1 MESLIGR
8 TLGHYR
14 IAALLGEGGV
24 GAVFKAYDET
34 LQRDVAIKVLHPSIA
49 RQKGFQEQ
57 FLQEAR
63 TAARLDYPGIVKV
76 YEFGVSDDH
85 LYIVMELIP
94 GANLSK
100 LLNDLKAQGKWIVLT
115 ESVELIRQVCL
126 SVDYAHRHGILHPD
140 LKPES
145 IMLKPEPVDGLP
157 YRPVLTD
164 LGLAKFAKI
173 GLEPRGGTS
182 MVTPAYISPEQALG
196 QPTDSRSDV
205 YSLGILLFE
214 LAVGRLPFPAKTI
227 TEAVRF
233 HAQEPPPAP
242 RSLRPDLSETLE
254 KTILTALAKAPSDRF
269 SDANAMAEAL
279 SRPAR
284 SAAEI
289 VAPAASEAPSAG
301 LLTEYERSLVEPRG
315 PSALAAFPPL
325 ESKITRDQ
333 ITVLIPNS
341 TARSVPLEGKTT
353 TIGSDAANDLVLDR
367 NRISRQH
374 ARITFNG
381 TDYQVTDLGSTNG
394 TYLGETRLL
403 SGVPEIWNPG
413 TLMRIGDAL
422 LRLERRTDAPRSAP
436 LSADASPADH
446 TPDDSSAG
454 EARVA
459 AFIEQ
464 PDLEVEAGGL
474 VSLHV
479 TVLNQGNL
487 VDHFL
492 AKVSGIPEAWV
503 EMPAPL
509 RLMPGSQGTITVNLR
524 PPRSPSSL
532 AGRHPLSVAV
542 TSQDD
547 PRQKVTTTANLTIK
561 PYHLLRLQLEPERV
575 RAGRPARVV
584 IENQGNSPSTSRL
597 QWQDRGEELSFQ
609 PSQTQVTLPEGQK
622 EGIVFRARPKER
634 RLLGGVQS
642 HPFSVSAT
650 QDKGEALSSNGELLA
665 PALIAGWLPP
675 LVIALAAI
683 LCVGGFL
690 AWREFIEPGQ
700 TEEAPLAPTGA
711 VGERPPPPPA
721 GLPPTLTPVPPTER
735 PVLFGVEPDAN
746 LSRHYWTSETGGSN
760 FFEETFYHYRAGVSH
775 VEDLPVA
782 GQSTTL
788 VTFDISTL
796 RGRTILNAWLDL
808 SASDVIGDPFRALG
822 SLTVEEVSYADFGF
836 DVIASESRQ
845 EIARLSRPVSELDLT
860 LAVADAIER
869 GSGRIQLR
877 LRFPSVVIENELTQ
891 PDNYV
896 QWDAIVL
903 VVEAR

>member
-254 KTILTALAKAPSDRF
+254 KTILTALAKAPDDRF

-333 ITVLIPNS
+333 ITVLIPDS
-341 TARSVPLEGKTT
+341 TARSVPLRGKTT
-353 TIGSDAANDLVLDR
+353 TIGSDTASDLVLDR
-367 NRISRQH
+367 SRISRQH
-374 ARITFNG
+374 ARLTFNG

-394 TYLGETRLL
+394 TFLGET
-403 SGVPEIWNPG
+403 
-413 TLMRIGDAL
+413 
-422 LRLERRTDAPRSAP
+422 
-436 LSADASPADH
+436 
-446 TPDDSSAG
+446 
-454 EARVA
+454 
-459 AFIEQ
+459 
-464 PDLEVEAGGL
+464 
-474 VSLHV
+474 
-479 TVLNQGNL
+479 
-487 VDHFL
+487 
-492 AKVSGIPEAWV
+492 
-503 EMPAPL
+503 
-509 RLMPGSQGTITVNLR
+509 
-524 PPRSPSSL
+524 
-532 AGRHPLSVAV
+532 
-542 TSQDD
+542 
-547 PRQKVTTTANLTIK
+547 
-561 PYHLLRLQLEPERV
+561 
-575 RAGRPARVV
+575 
-584 IENQGNSPSTSRL
+584 
-597 QWQDRGEELSFQ
+597 
-609 PSQTQVTLPEGQK
+609 
-622 EGIVFRARPKER
+622 
-634 RLLGGVQS
+634 
-642 HPFSVSAT
+642 
-650 QDKGEALSSNGELLA
+650 
-665 PALIAGWLPP
+665 
-675 LVIALAAI
+675 
-683 LCVGGFL
+683 
-690 AWREFIEPGQ
+690 
-700 TEEAPLAPTGA
+700 
-711 VGERPPPPPA
+711 
-721 GLPPTLTPVPPTER
+721 
-735 PVLFGVEPDAN
+735 
-746 LSRHYWTSETGGSN
+746 
-760 FFEETFYHYRAGVSH
+760 
-775 VEDLPVA
+775 
-782 GQSTTL
+782 
-788 VTFDISTL
+788 
-796 RGRTILNAWLDL
+796 
-808 SASDVIGDPFRALG
+808 
-822 SLTVEEVSYADFGF
+822 
-836 DVIASESRQ
+836 
-845 EIARLSRPVSELDLT
+845 
-860 LAVADAIER
+860 
-869 GSGRIQLR
+869 
-877 LRFPSVVIENELTQ
+877 
-891 PDNYV
+891 
-896 QWDAIVL
+896 
-903 VVEAR
+903 